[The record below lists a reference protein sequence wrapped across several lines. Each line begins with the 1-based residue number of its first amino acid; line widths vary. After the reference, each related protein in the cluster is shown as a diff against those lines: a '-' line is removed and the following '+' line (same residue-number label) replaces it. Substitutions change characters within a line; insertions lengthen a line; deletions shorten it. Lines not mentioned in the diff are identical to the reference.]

1 MSLNNSNQKVAET
14 REQLKQI
21 KKENK
26 EQAKAEGTGGG
37 KRKRIRIRLIPLW
50 LRLIL
55 IALLLVASMILGA
68 MFGYS
73 VIGDGE
79 AKDVLKKT
87 TWTHILDLM
96 EHE

>member
-14 REQLKQI
+14 REQVRQE
-21 KKENK
+21 KKEK
-26 EQAKAEGTGGG
+26 AKTETVSGG

-50 LRLIL
+50 LRILL
-55 IALLLVASMILGA
+55 IALLLVASVILGA

-73 VIGDGE
+73 VIGNGE
-79 AKDVLKKT
+79 AKDVFEKS
-87 TWTHILDLM
+87 TWTHILDLI